1 MIGISVM
8 KELRNG
14 GGSHYDNISVEWQK
28 GDIGAEHQD
37 TTSIILTLY
46 IIRNNS
52 LGRQ

>member
-1 MIGISVM
+1 M

-14 GGSHYDNISVEWQK
+14 GGSHYGNISVEWQQ

-37 TTSIILTLY
+37 ITSIILTLY
-46 IIRNNS
+46 ITRNNS